1 MDSFLPKEIAPQVN
15 QVINSFSNI
24 VKLGTTPKQQLKQES
39 IYTIC
44 VILEKKFM
52 AQKVK
57 SFFSIKTTSRFS
69 NIMEELLKNKIPG
82 NLILTLT
89 AQELKMVR
97 FICSIFINQR
107 KKMYKGY
114 QILQKNSESML
125 YKNVVS
131 HWTQLKVIAA
141 TKIARI
147 YTKINSFKTKD
158 NYFRRWKKNVRI
170 SQIFE
175 AHKVFEPAKTEQT
188 QFIKRSIQFLV
199 HFAEKKN
206 ELDLTGLA
214 KNEIFMMKKSELEKL
229 IEISL
234 ARTLSEDYL
243 EIDHLIDCKDRKS
256 FDSQV
261 LTTVLKFIGLL
272 VKDVKKK
279 KLQAI
284 RNREYL
290 KDKKAGENDLS
301 VLFVKK
307 GKN

>member
-1 MDSFLPKEIAPQVN
+1 MDNSATKHIAPQLN

-24 VKLGTTPKQQLKQES
+24 IKLGTTPKQQLKQES

-52 AQKVK
+52 SLKVK

-69 NIMEELLKNKIPG
+69 TIMEELLKNKIPG

-89 AQELKMVR
+89 PKELKMVR

-131 HWTQLKVIAA
+131 HWTHIKMVAA

-147 YTKINSFKTKD
+147 YTNINSLKAKD

-175 AHKVFEPAKTEQT
+175 AHKVVEPAKAQE
-188 QFIKRSIQFLV
+188 KQFL
-199 HFAEKKN
+199 
-206 ELDLTGLA
+206 
-214 KNEIFMMKKSELEKL
+214 
-229 IEISL
+229 
-234 ARTLSEDYL
+234 
-243 EIDHLIDCKDRKS
+243 
-256 FDSQV
+256 
-261 LTTVLKFIGLL
+261 
-272 VKDVKKK
+272 
-279 KLQAI
+279 
-284 RNREYL
+284 
-290 KDKKAGENDLS
+290 
-301 VLFVKK
+301 
-307 GKN
+307 